1 MPTHHRILI
10 IDQVHPVLQ
19 ELLKDYEVDYRPD
32 ITVDTLAEALD
43 DVTVLLMRTKLQL
56 TNEWID
62 KAPNLKFVG
71 RLGSGMDN
79 IDVEYAESK
88 GIVCHNAPEGNKNAV
103 AEQTLGML
111 LSLLS
116 NVPRASAEVRQF
128 IWDRKSNEGIE
139 LQNLVVGIIGFG
151 HVGSRLAELL
161 RPFGCK
167 VLAYDK
173 YKSDFGNEW
182 VKEVSL
188 EYLQNEADI
197 ITLHVSLNDSS
208 YEMIDHLFIQRM
220 NKSFFILNLARG
232 LVVKIS
238 ELINGLE
245 SGKIRGA
252 AIDVLPNER
261 MDTLTPKQREELI
274 YLSENKNV
282 ILTPHV
288 GGITKDSNRKLA
300 EVIAKK
306 LLRWM
311 DN

>member
-1 MPTHHRILI
+1 M
-10 IDQVHPVLQ
+10 
-19 ELLKDYEVDYRPD
+19 
-32 ITVDTLAEALD
+32 
-43 DVTVLLMRTKLQL
+43 
-56 TNEWID
+56 
-62 KAPNLKFVG
+62 
-71 RLGSGMDN
+71 
-79 IDVEYAESK
+79 
-88 GIVCHNAPEGNKNAV
+88 
-103 AEQTLGML
+103 
-111 LSLLS
+111 
-116 NVPRASAEVRQF
+116 
-128 IWDRKSNEGIE
+128 
-139 LQNLVVGIIGFG
+139 VGIIGFG

-197 ITLHVSLNDSS
+197 ITLHVSLNESS